1 MDRAALES
9 LDKET
14 LVRLVL
20 AQAETI
26 ATQAA
31 IIAEQGRQ
39 IVALTARVGE
49 LTAHVA
55 ELEAKLGLP
64 RKTPDNSST
73 PPSRGQKP
81 SAPAPDTHKRKAHPG
96 AHRPLHPD
104 PTHKRDAMA
113 ASCPHCGA
121 DVSATPQGPRES
133 YDHIEIPVL
142 KPDVTRVTLHGGT
155 CPCCAKA
162 FKAPPPQ
169 DMPRGSPFG
178 PNLRALAIHLR
189 FTQAIAF
196 ERLAS
201 LLSDLL
207 GLEISEGALVNIL
220 EAAREPF
227 AAQANEIRKS
237 LLAGSVLQSD
247 ETGLRVGKKNW
258 WLWVFHHG
266 DSAVFEVEP
275 SRGKRVV
282 AGFLG
287 DFRPEIWV
295 SDRFCAQ
302 MGWASENQ
310 VCLAHLI
317 RDVQYCIDAGDRVLA
332 PDIRH
337 LLGRA
342 CRIGR
347 RRDKLADS
355 TLKQYAARLE
365 ARLDAIMRREPLCKA
380 GVKLQRM
387 IKKIR
392 RHLFV
397 FVTHRDVPPTNNGSE
412 RALRPCVTFRKVTNG
427 FRTQWGAKLYADIRS
442 VLETARRRSIGALHA
457 IRLTLAAAPL
467 KKSALNGA

>member
-1 MDRAALES
+1 MKREALES

-14 LVRLVL
+14 LIRIVL

-26 ATQAA
+26 AAQAEM
-31 IIAEQGRQ
+31 IARLTGQVE
-39 IVALTARVGE
+39 ILTARVG
-49 LTAHVA
+49 

-64 RKTPDNSST
+64 PKTPDNSST

-81 SAPAPDTHKRKAHPG
+81 SEAPSSKDKRKAHPG
-96 AHRPLHPD
+96 AHRRLHPN
-104 PTHKRDAMA
+104 PTSKRDLF
-113 ASCPHCGA
+113 ASSCQHCRA
-121 DVSATPQGPRES
+121 DVSHVPQGPREA
-133 YDHIEIPVL
+133 YDHVEIPEI
-142 KPDVTRVTLHGGT
+142 KPDVTRVTLHGGA

-162 FKAPPPQ
+162 FKADAPA

-178 PNLRALAIHLR
+178 PNLRALAIYLR

-196 ERLAS
+196 ERLAV

-207 GLEISEGALVNIL
+207 GLEISEGALINIL
-220 EAAREPF
+220 DAALAPFEAQTNAIK
-227 AAQANEIRKS
+227 AV
-237 LLAGSVLQSD
+237 LLAGTILQSD

-258 WLWVFHHG
+258 WLWVFHHA

-282 AGFLG
+282 SAFLG
-287 DFRPEIWV
+287 DFRPAVWV

-302 MGWASENQ
+302 MGWAAENQ

-317 RDVQYCIDAGDRVLA
+317 RDVQYSIDAGDTILA

-347 RRDKLADS
+347 RRHRLKDA
-355 TLKQYAARLE
+355 TLKAYE
-365 ARLDAIMRREPLCKA
+365 AKLDKRLDEIMARPPTSKA
-380 GVKLQRM
+380 GFKLQRM

-392 RHLFV
+392 RYLFV
-397 FVTHRDVPPTNNGSE
+397 FVTRPDVPPTNNGSE
-412 RALRPCVTFRKVTNG
+412 RALRPAVTFRKVTNG
-427 FRTQWGAKLYADIRS
+427 FRTAWGAKLYADVRS
-442 VLETARRRSIGALHA
+442 VLETARRRSIGALEA
-457 IRLTLAAAPL
+457 VRLTLAGKRLEKPA
-467 KKSALNGA
+467 SAGA

>member
-1 MDRAALES
+1 MTPTDLPS
-9 LDKET
+9 LSHAEKE
-14 LVRLVL
+14 VL
-20 AQAETI
+20 
-26 ATQAA
+26 
-31 IIAEQGRQ
+31 
-39 IVALTARVGE
+39 IVALLARIDALVGE
-49 LTAHVA
+49 VGTLTTRVA

-64 RKTPDNSST
+64 PKTPDNSST

-81 SAPAPDTHKRKAHPG
+81 SREPSGTGKRGAHAG
-96 AHRPLHPD
+96 AHRPLHPS
-104 PTHKRDAMA
+104 PTSKRDLF
-113 ASCPHCGA
+113 ASSCQHCGA
-121 DVSATPQGPRES
+121 DVSARPQCPREA
-133 YDHIEIPVL
+133 YDHVEIPDI

-155 CPCCAKA
+155 CPCCAKS
-162 FKAPPPQ
+162 FKADAPG

-196 ERLAS
+196 ERLAT

-207 GLEISEGALVNIL
+207 GLEISEGALINML
-220 EAAREPF
+220 D
-227 AAQANEIRKS
+227 AAQAPFEAQTNVIRAG
-237 LLAGSVLQSD
+237 LLSGTILQSD

-258 WLWVFHHG
+258 WLWVFHHD

-282 AGFLG
+282 AAFLG
-287 DFRPEIWV
+287 DFRPAVWV

-317 RDVQYCIDAGDRVLA
+317 RDVQYAIDAGDTILA

-347 RRDKLADS
+347 RRHRLKDA
-355 TLKQYAARLE
+355 TLKAYE
-365 ARLDAIMRREPLCKA
+365 AKLDRRLDAIMARAPASKA
-380 GVKLQRM
+380 GFKLHRM

-397 FVTHRDVPPTNNGSE
+397 FMRRRDVPPTNNGSE
-412 RALRPCVTFRKVTNG
+412 RALRPAVTFRKVTNG
-427 FRTQWGAKLYADIRS
+427 FRTAWGAKLYANIRS
-442 VLETARRRSIGALHA
+442 VLETARRRAIGALQA
-457 IRLTLAAAPL
+457 IRLTLAGAPL
-467 KKSALNGA
+467 EKHVSAGA